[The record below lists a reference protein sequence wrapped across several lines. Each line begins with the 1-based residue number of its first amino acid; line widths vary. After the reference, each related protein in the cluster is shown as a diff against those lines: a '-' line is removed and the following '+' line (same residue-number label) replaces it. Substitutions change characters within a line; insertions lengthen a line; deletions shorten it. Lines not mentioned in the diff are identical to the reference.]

1 MIVDVDNVLAWRLH
15 CDKLAAVDWLLKIA
29 VSKLD
34 KYAIVHMFGFVKTA
48 CCTIARQ
55 ETNLTF

>member
-29 VSKLD
+29 VSRLD
-34 KYAIVHMFGFVKTA
+34 KYAIVHMFGFVKMHA
-48 CCTIARQ
+48 AQSRDKKLI
-55 ETNLTF
+55 